1 MHPTNTLFLFFPS
14 RKVFLC
20 RKKGNPGNQNDTKT
34 YFCSIPSNQPIPFD
48 LTIECFKFCCLEN
61 IQTLNSNIE
70 NNTCEFETRRN
81 ETQGGDDCCSKNFE
95 VNVRTL
101 NCNLCVVNVSITTNL
116 PANEMTTSL
125 VSSSTT
131 RKSTHSQTTFTV
143 AQKEST
149 VYYTSSKPTESSN
162 SNNIKMTPLVTSKPT
177 PESQKDTRNETTQLL
192 IGIIVA
198 VGIAL
203 IIAIII
209 LIFCVRR
216 KLRKAVDTN
225 SDPVKFTHDNYDKT
239 LIDSELPS
247 NIYQQINETSDQSDH
262 YHQISTLGS
271 DTSPN
276 ELFNDKRSLLVSA
289 NHFEGDNSSHG
300 NTAGHYFHLEK
311 DDADK
316 TYTTDKDNAGGY
328 FVLEEREMLQNTN
341 KVQDISSSDDIT
353 TSSHGYSKLG
363 LIERQ
368 TNDQYGMLSN
378 SNKVPANKTSAPY
391 EMAKPIQTT
400 QGTITRNQG
409 DILTSTPENDSTAN
423 YFVLESDCLKSQDS
437 ETSSST
443 LPSNGYA
450 KLGEVSRQTNDSYGV
465 LSNVNG
471 MPLQE
476 IDAPYEKAKLVE
488 NPQDNYCLASSSSNL
503 DNGCVSPDDTP
514 ANYFVLESNSSVIEN
529 EGNNVMVL
537 SEQKNMD
544 EINSYSKLGDDQD
557 ILAPHVYDVLQQ
569 REAT

>member
-1 MHPTNTLFLFFPS
+1 MKNLLANESTESLESNLTTTQNTLLNAS
-14 RKVFLC
+14 
-20 RKKGNPGNQNDTKT
+20 T
-34 YFCSIPSNQPIPFD
+34 
-48 LTIECFKFCCLEN
+48 LTSPRN
-61 IQTLNSNIE
+61 NSAPH
-70 NNTCEFETRRN
+70 
-81 ETQGGDDCCSKNFE
+81 D
-95 VNVRTL
+95 
-101 NCNLCVVNVSITTNL
+101 
-116 PANEMTTSL
+116 TTSN
-125 VSSSTT
+125 TP
-131 RKSTHSQTTFTV
+131 
-143 AQKEST
+143 EST
-149 VYYTSSKPTESSN
+149 YITENKMASLLTSKPTPESPYSTEN
-162 SNNIKMTPLVTSKPT
+162 KMASLLTSKPTPESPYSTENKMASLLTSKPTPESPYSTENKMASLLTSKPTPESPYSTENKMASLLTSKPT
-177 PESQKDTRNETTQLL
+177 PESQMNARNETTQLL

-198 VGIAL
+198 VGIVL

-209 LIFCVRR
+209 FILCVRR

-289 NHFEGDNSSHG
+289 NHLEGDNSSNG
-300 NTAGHYFHLEK
+300 NTAGQYFLLEK
-311 DDADK
+311 DAYADK
-316 TYTTDKDNAGGY
+316 TYTTDIDNAGGY

-378 SNKVPANKTSAPY
+378 SNKVPANKTNAPY

-503 DNGCVSPDDTP
+503 DNGCIRPDDTP
-514 ANYFVLESNSSVIEN
+514 ANYFVLESNSSGIEN
-529 EGNNVMVL
+529 EGNDVIDL

-544 EINSYSKLGDDQD
+544 EINSYSKLGDGQE
-557 ILAPHVYDVLQQ
+557 LAPHVYDVLPQ
-569 REAT
+569 REET

>member
-1 MHPTNTLFLFFPS
+1 
-14 RKVFLC
+14 
-20 RKKGNPGNQNDTKT
+20 
-34 YFCSIPSNQPIPFD
+34 
-48 LTIECFKFCCLEN
+48 
-61 IQTLNSNIE
+61 
-70 NNTCEFETRRN
+70 
-81 ETQGGDDCCSKNFE
+81 
-95 VNVRTL
+95 
-101 NCNLCVVNVSITTNL
+101 
-116 PANEMTTSL
+116 MTTML
-125 VSSSTT
+125 VYTSTT
-131 RKSTHSQTTFTV
+131 RKSTHSQTTLTT
-143 AQKEST
+143 S
-149 VYYTSSKPTESSN
+149 YYTFSKPTESPN
-162 SNNIKMTPLVTSKPT
+162 STKYEITP
-177 PESQKDTRNETTQLL
+177 SQKNARNETTQLL
-192 IGIIVA
+192 IGVIVA
-198 VGIAL
+198 VGIVL
-203 IIAIII
+203 IIVIII
-209 LIFCVRR
+209 LILCVRR

-289 NHFEGDNSSHG
+289 NHFEGDNSSDG
-300 NTAGHYFHLEK
+300 NTAGQYFHLEK
-311 DDADK
+311 DANADK
-316 TYTTDKDNAGGY
+316 TYTTDKDDAGVY
-328 FVLEEREMLQNTN
+328 FVLEEREMLQNTT
-341 KVQDISSSDDIT
+341 KVQDINSSDDIT

-378 SNKVPANKTSAPY
+378 SNQVQANKTNTPY

-409 DILTSTPENDSTAN
+409 DILTSTLEN
-423 YFVLESDCLKSQDS
+423 DS

-476 IDAPYEKAKLVE
+476 IDDAPYEKAKLVE

-503 DNGCVSPDDTP
+503 DNGCVSPNDTP
-514 ANYFVLESNSSVIEN
+514 ANYFVLESNSCGIEN
-529 EGNNVMVL
+529 EGNDVMVL

-544 EINSYSKLGDDQD
+544 EIKSYSKLGDGQE
-557 ILAPHVYDVLQQ
+557 LAPSVYDVLPL